1 MNGSLRWKLI
11 VGVVLAFF
19 AGGMSGFFFASMHAR
34 QVFVEFHQ
42 PGLVSMRMRE
52 HLRQQL
58 NLTPD
63 QEKKISPMVEK
74 MAGQLEQIRSETGD
88 RVRKTMQ
95 AAHHEMESV
104 LTEEQKKE
112 LEQMEERHRTWHI
125 HRGMH
130 PPPRESEMPPPPP

>member
-1 MNGSLRWKLI
+1 VNGSLRWKLI
-11 VGVVLAFF
+11 AGVLLAFL
-19 AGGMSGFFFASMHAR
+19 AGGMSGFFFATMHAR
-34 QVFVEFHQ
+34 HVFVEFHQ

-63 QEKKISPMVEK
+63 QERKISPMVEK
-74 MAGQLEQIRSETGD
+74 MAAQLEQIRSETGD

-95 AAHHEMESV
+95 DAHHEMEGV

-112 LEQMEERHRTWHI
+112 LAQMEERHRTWHL

-130 PPPRESEMPPPPP
+130 PPPPEDRMPPPPP

>member
-1 MNGSLRWKLI
+1 VNGSLRWKLI
-11 VGVVLAFF
+11 VGVILAFL
-19 AGGMSGFFFASMHAR
+19 AGGMSGFFFASMHSH
-34 QVFVEFHQ
+34 VFIEVHQ
-42 PGLVSMRMRE
+42 PDLMSMRMKE

-63 QEKKISPMVEK
+63 QEKKVSPIVEK
-74 MAGQLEQIRSETGD
+74 MAAQLEQIRGETGD

-95 AAHHEMESV
+95 DAHHEMEGL

-112 LEQMEERHRTWHI
+112 LAQMEERHRTGHMM

-130 PPPRESEMPPPPP
+130 PPPPDGEKPPPPP